1 MAPQHK
7 VVVLGAGVSGLTA
20 AFTLSKNKNYSITV
34 AAKHMPG
41 DYDIEYA
48 SPWAGANYLPVGKEG
63 TPSQEYERNTW
74 PELAKLAEQH
84 PEAGIHFQDTLIY
97 RREKDKGP
105 VSEWFA
111 ELIREDAWFS
121 KVVPNFKVL
130 SKEELP
136 EGMDGGTSFTSVCIN
151 TAIYL
156 PWLVSQC
163 LKNGVIFKRG
173 VVKHIADA
181 TSLHHSGQK
190 ADLVVN
196 CTGLFSLFMEGVQD
210 KNMYP
215 ARGQI
220 VLVRNDPGYMVTTS
234 GTDDGDDEAVYIM
247 HRAAGGGCILGGCLQ
262 ADRWD
267 SAVDPNLAT
276 RIMKRAIALT
286 PSLVPEGKGIEALDI
301 IRHGV
306 GLRPMRKGGI
316 RTERE
321 TIKSPDGNGIK
332 VVHSIGHGGYGYQT
346 SWGCAAAVVKLVEE
360 SLAERARL

>member
-1 MAPQHK
+1 VQ
-7 VVVLGAGVSGLTA
+7 
-20 AFTLSKNKNYSITV
+20 F
-34 AAKHMPG
+34 
-41 DYDIEYA
+41 
-48 SPWAGANYLPVGKEG
+48 
-63 TPSQEYERNTW
+63 R
-74 PELAKLAEQH
+74 
-84 PEAGIHFQDTLIY
+84 
-97 RREKDKGP
+97 
-105 VSEWFA
+105 
-111 ELIREDAWFS
+111 
-121 KVVPNFKVL
+121 VL

-163 LKNGVIFKRG
+163 LKNGVIFRRG

-181 TSLHHSGQK
+181 TSLHHSGK
-190 ADLVVN
+190 PADLVVN

-210 KNMYP
+210 KDMYP

-220 VLVRNDPGYMVTTS
+220 VLVRNDPGIMATTS

-247 HRAAGGGCILGGCLQ
+247 HLQ

-276 RIMKRAIALT
+276 RIMKRAIALA
-286 PSLVPEGKGIEALDI
+286 PELVPEGQGIEALDI

-316 RTERE
+316 RTDKE
-321 TIKSPDGNGIK
+321 TIMGTDGKAVK

-346 SWGCAAAVVKLVEE
+346 SWGCAAAVVQLVDQ
-360 SLAERARL
+360 SLTEKAHL